1 MRKIFSVKQV
11 PCLGWSS
18 ASPFNLRPRLLTL
31 FYLNMG
37 LVLFGLG
44 ESLLI
49 ASGAGVSP
57 WTVLAQGIAQNTGW
71 SIGFTTMVVSFA
83 ILLLWLPL
91 AQKPGIGTILN
102 ALIIAFMID
111 FSLVWLP
118 FPDLLVWQLLQATA
132 GVLLVGIASGIYLT
146 ANLGAGPR
154 DGLMTGLQAKTG
166 FPIASKS
173 SSLSAGFKYDLLTS
187 SGDKLYMRHRT
198 FNLDLKDSSSTKP
211 HIMPLSGFLDQHTQH
226 RTGWIVDTKFS
237 WWHKGVMDTLVV
249 LGANFSSSSTA
260 V

>member
-1 MRKIFSVKQV
+1 M
-11 PCLGWSS
+11 
-18 ASPFNLRPRLLTL
+18 SPFNLRPGWLTL
-31 FYLNMG
+31 FYLNLG

-44 ESLLI
+44 ESLLV

-57 WTVLAQGIAQNTGW
+57 WTVLAQGIAYHTDW
-71 SIGFTTMVVSFA
+71 SIGFATMVVSFA

-91 AQKPGIGTILN
+91 SQKPGIGTILN

-118 FPDLLVWQLLQATA
+118 FPDLLVWQLLQASA

-166 FPIASKS
+166 LPIATIRI
-173 SSLSAGFKYDLLTS
+173 A
-187 SGDKLYMRHRT
+187 
-198 FNLDLKDSSSTKP
+198 
-211 HIMPLSGFLDQHTQH
+211 IE
-226 RTGWIVDTKFS
+226 V
-237 WWHKGVMDTLVV
+237 
-249 LGANFSSSSTA
+249 TA
-260 V
+260 VSLGWYLGGVVGVGTVLFALGVGPSVALGILLVKRFL

>member
-1 MRKIFSVKQV
+1 MRQRKLRDPVASMQAMRRIFSVKQV
-11 PCLGWSS
+11 PRLAWSS
-18 ASPFNLRPRLLTL
+18 ASPFNLRPGLATL
-31 FYLNMG
+31 FYLNLG

-57 WTVLAQGIAQNTGW
+57 WTVLAQGIAQHVDW

-91 AQKPGIGTILN
+91 KQKPGIGTILN

-118 FPDLLVWQLLQATA
+118 YPSLLAWQLVQAAA

-154 DGLMTGLQAKTG
+154 DGLMTGLQAVSG
-166 FPIASKS
+166 LPIATIRIA
-173 SSLSAGFKYDLLTS
+173 LE
-187 SGDKLYMRHRT
+187 
-198 FNLDLKDSSSTKP
+198 
-211 HIMPLSGFLDQHTQH
+211 
-226 RTGWIVDTKFS
+226 V
-237 WWHKGVMDTLVV
+237 VVV
-249 LGANFSSSSTA
+249 LLGWYLGGVAGAGTLIFA
-260 V
+260 FGVGPCVAIGILLVKRFL